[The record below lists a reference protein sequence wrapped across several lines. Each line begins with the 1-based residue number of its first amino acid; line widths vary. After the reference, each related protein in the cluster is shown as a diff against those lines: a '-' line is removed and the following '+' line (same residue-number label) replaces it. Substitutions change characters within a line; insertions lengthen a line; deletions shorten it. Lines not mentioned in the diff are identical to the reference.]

1 MSSNTEIVE
10 QSSLPTWAHAVRRVC
25 SFPVMIAS
33 LLAAL
38 SVLTVRSRFDDPDL
52 WWHLRMGQVIW
63 TSHTIPT
70 TDLFS
75 YTTGHHSYIPHEWL
89 AQIVVYGSYLAG
101 GFPGMMF
108 LLCVLASLLLIAG
121 YGLCWIYSENAKV
134 AFVGAMTIW
143 LFSTIGL
150 AIRPQMMGYS
160 LLIIELFLLHL
171 GRTRDSRL
179 FFCLPPLFAIWV
191 NAHGSF
197 SLGLFIAGVTL
208 VSSFFHLRAGPIVSS
223 EWSPGR
229 RRDLTWAV
237 LLSAGALLLNPVG
250 MKQILYPINT
260 LLHQPVGIS
269 EVQEWQPLG
278 FDDPRAYALL
288 TVLACIALLVIV
300 RQKEIFWQELL
311 MLATGTWLAA
321 SHRRMLFVF
330 GILAAPVVSR
340 LLADEWDNYYIEQ
353 DRPGPNLVLIAASL
367 LTMFLAFPSSQA
379 LGTQVETQSPVKAV
393 EFIKADQLS
402 GNMLNEYVFGGY
414 LIWAMPEHPVFVD
427 GRSDVFEETGV
438 LKVFADWATL
448 QSDPANLLDKYN
460 IRFCLLARQ
469 SPMAK
474 VLPLLGWTA
483 VYSDTNSTIFIRNT
497 PGK

>member
-1 MSSNTEIVE
+1 M
-10 QSSLPTWAHAVRRVC
+10 L
-25 SFPVMIAS
+25 AS

-38 SVLTVRSRFDDPDL
+38 SVLTVRSRFDDPDQ
-52 WWHLRMGQVIW
+52 WWHLKMGQVIW

-75 YTTGHHSYIPHEWL
+75 YTTAHHSYVPHEWL
-89 AQIVVYGSYLAG
+89 AQLVIYGSYLLG
-101 GFPGMMF
+101 GYPGMML
-108 LLCVLASLLLIAG
+108 LLCLLASALLIAG
-121 YGLCWIYSENAKV
+121 YGLCWIYSGNGKV
-134 AFVGAMTIW
+134 AFVGAITIW

-150 AIRPQMMGYS
+150 AIRPQMMGYL
-160 LLIIELFLLHL
+160 LLILELFLLHL

-179 FFCLPPLFAIWV
+179 FFCLPPLFVVWV

-208 VSSFFHLRAGPIVSS
+208 VSSFFQRRAGLIVSS
-223 EWSPGR
+223 AWSPGSR
-229 RRDLTWAV
+229 RALTWAIV
-237 LLSAGALLLNPVG
+237 LSAAALLLNPVG

-278 FDDPRAYALL
+278 FDDSRAYALL
-288 TVLACIALLVIV
+288 AVLACIALLVIV
-300 RQKEIFWQELL
+300 RQKEILWQELL

-330 GILAAPVVSR
+330 GILAAPVLSR

-353 DRPGPNLVLIAASL
+353 DRPAPNLVVIAASL
-367 LTMFLAFPSSQA
+367 FTIFLAFPTSKA
-379 LGTQVETQSPVKAV
+379 LATQVDAQSPVKAV
-393 EFIKADQLS
+393 EFIKANQLS

-438 LKVFADWATL
+438 LGEFADWATL
-448 QSDPANLLDKYN
+448 RSDPVRLLDEYK
-460 IRFCLLARQ
+460 IGFCLLARQ

-483 VYSDTNSTIFIRNT
+483 VYSDSNSTVFVRKA
-497 PGK
+497 PAK

>member
-1 MSSNTEIVE
+1 
-10 QSSLPTWAHAVRRVC
+10 
-25 SFPVMIAS
+25 
-33 LLAAL
+33 
-38 SVLTVRSRFDDPDL
+38 
-52 WWHLRMGQVIW
+52 
-63 TSHTIPT
+63 
-70 TDLFS
+70 
-75 YTTGHHSYIPHEWL
+75 
-89 AQIVVYGSYLAG
+89 
-101 GFPGMMF
+101 
-108 LLCVLASLLLIAG
+108 
-121 YGLCWIYSENAKV
+121 
-134 AFVGAMTIW
+134 
-143 LFSTIGL
+143 
-150 AIRPQMMGYS
+150 
-160 LLIIELFLLHL
+160 
-171 GRTRDSRL
+171 
-179 FFCLPPLFAIWV
+179 
-191 NAHGSF
+191 
-197 SLGLFIAGVTL
+197 
-208 VSSFFHLRAGPIVSS
+208 
-223 EWSPGR
+223 
-229 RRDLTWAV
+229 
-237 LLSAGALLLNPVG
+237 
-250 MKQILYPINT
+250 
-260 LLHQPVGIS
+260 
-269 EVQEWQPLG
+269 
-278 FDDPRAYALL
+278 
-288 TVLACIALLVIV
+288 
-300 RQKEIFWQELL
+300 
-311 MLATGTWLAA
+311 MLATGTWIAA

-353 DRPGPNLVLIAASL
+353 DRPVPNLVLIAASL